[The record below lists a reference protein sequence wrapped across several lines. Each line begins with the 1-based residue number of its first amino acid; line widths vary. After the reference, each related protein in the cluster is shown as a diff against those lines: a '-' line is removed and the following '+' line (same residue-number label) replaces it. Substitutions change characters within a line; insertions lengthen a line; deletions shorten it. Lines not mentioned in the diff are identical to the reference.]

1 MRKLAGKPVAEV
13 MEALKTG
20 PYGRCVYQCDN
31 DVVDHQVIA
40 FEFDGGI
47 TGTFTMT
54 AFAAPNAHSLRPV
67 HGTRGWIRM
76 HGDENA
82 VQVMRFSDYA
92 VSKMN
97 IPFGAGGHGGLDDI
111 LIGNFVD
118 AVRTERPQGG
128 ADRAEQIADDP
139 RIAFAAEKSRREGR
153 TWRSR
158 N

>member
-1 MRKLAGKPVAEV
+1 

-54 AFAAPNAHSLRPV
+54 AFAAHNARSLRV

-82 VQVMRFSDYA
+82 VEVMRFSDYA
-92 VSKMN
+92 VSRMN

-118 AVRTERPQGG
+118 AVRAGEPKAVLTGPSESLMTH
-128 ADRAEQIADDP
+128 

-153 TWRSR
+153 TVAIEELMGA
-158 N
+158 